1 MSTKIAVISD
11 LHVKNNSRHQEY
23 REYFSFIKNKL
34 NELCP
39 EYILFCGDLFH
50 SKTTLTPEAIFLAR
64 EFLVTLDSIQSCK
77 RVFIILGNHDC
88 NEKNLEKLDAISITI
103 ENTCNKTEFIRHT
116 GIHLMPNRDVLFC
129 GFSIL
134 DKDVWQSHID
144 HVAKINCPI
153 KIGLYH
159 GPLKGAKTDLG
170 FVFTNHDDISK
181 YDNFDF
187 MFCGDIHSHYTY
199 DGIGRKVSV
208 GNPIQQDF
216 GENTTKGFL
225 FYEINHSHSFDYQ
238 FIQIPN
244 FYPYITLNVEDDIPE
259 LEDSKKIR
267 IRVLSNKSYDD
278 TLKYIKL
285 IKNKYKDKI
294 LSLSVSR
301 KPESSSS
308 NNNSNVLTYNDYVK
322 NHPSKDTMISLY
334 EKYANKINIKNNN
347 INWKIL
353 SLKWNNLFSYSED
366 NHVDFQSYQG
376 NSIGVFGENYS
387 GKTSLIDVICF
398 SLFGS
403 WTKPFIKTVNFIN
416 DTKKYA
422 DSEVILQINNQT
434 YRVYRKLE
442 KSGKTSKS
450 SIKFENISTNENLN
464 QETVTD
470 TQSLIEQYIGTKE
483 QFMLTSLSTQY
494 NNFSLLEE
502 KNTKRKE
509 YFSTFLGIDKYQEIH
524 KIAKNDLDSLNNVF
538 KFSKNSTNISELEN
552 NIKQLSEQ
560 HSELSQQLYN
570 HVHDC
575 ELEQKI
581 IESDTFNYEYCLN
594 NLKDKRIK
602 INYITEQIN
611 NATVQLSGLK
621 IEDINLSQDDIDM
634 LLSKQYQIKDLKSQ
648 ISSIVSSMSQG
659 KDKIS
664 ALTTKKNNLLK
675 LSNGLKDIPCGLK
688 YPNCTYIAYAIKE
701 TEGFDE
707 LSYDNEINKLQEDIQ
722 NNKQN
727 AQLINEK
734 AQSLENEVKIL
745 QPKYEKY
752 LKNKKEYELV
762 NKLKDKIKD
771 LNEELSIF
779 KLDLENYENNVKKQ
793 LFYEFKDNLFE
804 FIVDKIKE
812 IKDKKTNI
820 LLLKEKIKNCKQ
832 SIQFTEFK
840 INEIKKQIDD
850 IEKAK
855 SEICSLEDFCETVGK
870 NGISVKILQDYIP
883 EISALM
889 NAVISNFADF
899 SVELKIDDEKY
910 LEIYLTDNVSTRL
923 IESCSGSQKTIISY
937 ALRMAL
943 LSYAQIPSSNLFIL
957 DEPATSFDENHLLQF
972 NKLLDMIKI
981 NNKTILLVTHISLLK
996 DYVDTAFI
1004 VDRSSGYSKILS

>member
-1 MSTKIAVISD
+1 
-11 LHVKNNSRHQEY
+11 
-23 REYFSFIKNKL
+23 
-34 NELCP
+34 
-39 EYILFCGDLFH
+39 
-50 SKTTLTPEAIFLAR
+50 
-64 EFLVTLDSIQSCK
+64 
-77 RVFIILGNHDC
+77 
-88 NEKNLEKLDAISITI
+88 
-103 ENTCNKTEFIRHT
+103 
-116 GIHLMPNRDVLFC
+116 
-129 GFSIL
+129 
-134 DKDVWQSHID
+134 
-144 HVAKINCPI
+144 
-153 KIGLYH
+153 
-159 GPLKGAKTDLG
+159 
-170 FVFTNHDDISK
+170 
-181 YDNFDF
+181 
-187 MFCGDIHSHYTY
+187 
-199 DGIGRKVSV
+199 
-208 GNPIQQDF
+208 
-216 GENTTKGFL
+216 
-225 FYEINHSHSFDYQ
+225 
-238 FIQIPN
+238 
-244 FYPYITLNVEDDIPE
+244 
-259 LEDSKKIR
+259 
-267 IRVLSNKSYDD
+267 
-278 TLKYIKL
+278 
-285 IKNKYKDKI
+285 
-294 LSLSVSR
+294 
-301 KPESSSS
+301 
-308 NNNSNVLTYNDYVK
+308 
-322 NHPSKDTMISLY
+322 
-334 EKYANKINIKNNN
+334 
-347 INWKIL
+347 
-353 SLKWNNLFSYSED
+353 
-366 NHVDFQSYQG
+366 
-376 NSIGVFGENYS
+376 
-387 GKTSLIDVICF
+387 
-398 SLFGS
+398 
-403 WTKPFIKTVNFIN
+403 
-416 DTKKYA
+416 
-422 DSEVILQINNQT
+422 
-434 YRVYRKLE
+434 
-442 KSGKTSKS
+442 
-450 SIKFENISTNENLN
+450 
-464 QETVTD
+464 
-470 TQSLIEQYIGTKE
+470 
-483 QFMLTSLSTQY
+483 
-494 NNFSLLEE
+494 
-502 KNTKRKE
+502 
-509 YFSTFLGIDKYQEIH
+509 
-524 KIAKNDLDSLNNVF
+524 
-538 KFSKNSTNISELEN
+538 
-552 NIKQLSEQ
+552 
-560 HSELSQQLYN
+560 
-570 HVHDC
+570 
-575 ELEQKI
+575 
-581 IESDTFNYEYCLN
+581 
-594 NLKDKRIK
+594 
-602 INYITEQIN
+602 
-611 NATVQLSGLK
+611 
-621 IEDINLSQDDIDM
+621 
-634 LLSKQYQIKDLKSQ
+634 
-648 ISSIVSSMSQG
+648 MSQG

-664 ALTTKKNNLLK
+664 ALITKKNNLLK